1 MIERRKFYE
10 GEYERYN
17 KSELFNRKNKTGR
30 TRQEE
35 ITTTTMGN
43 LGGEENMRDYRIK
56 DTLIL
61 ACDHG
66 YGNIKSCHSV
76 FKSLSTKVC
85 KFFIS
90 PCF

>member
-1 MIERRKFYE
+1 MRENTNVTTNQNYLI
-10 GEYERYN
+10 
-17 KSELFNRKNKTGR
+17 GR
-30 TRQEE
+30 TRQEG
-35 ITTTTMGN
+35 ITTTTMVN

-76 FKSLSTKVC
+76 FNLK
-85 KFFIS
+85 
-90 PCF
+90 

>member
-1 MIERRKFYE
+1 MRENTNVITNQNY
-10 GEYERYN
+10 
-17 KSELFNRKNKTGR
+17 LIGR

-35 ITTTTMGN
+35 ITTSPLGN
-43 LGGEENMRDYRIK
+43 LGGEENMREDSIK

-76 FKSLSTKVC
+76 FNTVFLKHLSKSAKQHRSLARTM
-85 KFFIS
+85 
-90 PCF
+90 

>member
-1 MIERRKFYE
+1 M
-10 GEYERYN
+10 
-17 KSELFNRKNKTGR
+17 SENTNVTINQNYFMER

-43 LGGEENMRDYRIK
+43 LGGEENMREYKIK

-66 YGNIKSCHSV
+66 YGNIKSELV
-76 FKSLSTKVC
+76 N
-85 KFFIS
+85 
-90 PCF
+90 